1 VSIRVVLA
9 DDQAV
14 VRDGLAL
21 LLRASADIEL
31 LAAAAD
37 GQQAVE
43 YCVELRPDVA
53 LLDLRMP
60 KLDGAQVTAALATQ
74 APEVRVLILTTFA
87 DDDAVLPALRA
98 GAVGYLTKDT
108 TGEALVA
115 AIADV
120 AAGRTVLDP
129 AVQRRLVE
137 LATAGGTPSTER
149 DPSAPAPSAPA
160 PSAPAPSAMHAAP
173 AASTEAEAAGL
184 TRREV
189 DVVRLVAEG
198 LTNRQIARR
207 LVVSEATVKTHL
219 NHVLSK
225 LDVDG
230 RPALVAWAW
239 RQGLGGSSS

>member
-1 VSIRVVLA
+1 MIRVVLA

-14 VRDGLAL
+14 VRDGLSL
-21 LLRASADIEL
+21 LLSAGGEVEV

-37 GQQAVE
+37 GTEAVE
-43 YCVELRPDVA
+43 RVLELRPDVA

-60 KLDGAQVTAALATQ
+60 GLDGAQVTAALAQQ
-74 APEVRVLILTTFA
+74 APEVPVLVLTTFA

-98 GAVGYLTKDT
+98 GAKGYLTKDAS
-108 TGEALVA
+108 GEELLAALRA
-115 AIADV
+115 V

-129 AVQRRLVE
+129 GVQARLVE
-137 LATAGGTPSTER
+137 LVRGGPISPAATPSDRPE
-149 DPSAPAPSAPA
+149 PADAGD
-160 PSAPAPSAMHAAP
+160 
-173 AASTEAEAAGL
+173 TGL

-198 LTNRQIARR
+198 LSNQQIARR

-230 RPALVAWAW
+230 RPGLVAWAW
-239 RQGLGGSSS
+239 RHGLAT

>member
-1 VSIRVVLA
+1 MSIRVVLA

-14 VRDGLAL
+14 IRDGLTL
-21 LLRASADIEL
+21 LLRASADVEV
-31 LAAAAD
+31 LAAASD
-37 GQQAVE
+37 GEQAVE
-43 YCVELRPDVA
+43 YCVEHRPDVA

-60 KLDGAQVTAALATQ
+60 KLDGAEVTAALATQ
-74 APEVRVLILTTFA
+74 APEVKVLILTTFA

-115 AIADV
+115 AIGDV

-137 LATAGGTPSTER
+137 LATEGG
-149 DPSAPAPSAPA
+149 AWAPSNP
-160 PSAPAPSAMHAAP
+160 P
-173 AASTEAEAAGL
+173 AATAVSAEAEVGGL

-239 RQGLGGSSS
+239 RQGLGGSTG

>member
-1 VSIRVVLA
+1 MSIRVVLA

-14 VRDGLAL
+14 IRDGLTL
-21 LLRASADIEL
+21 LLRASADVEV
-31 LAAAAD
+31 LAAASD
-37 GQQAVE
+37 GEQAVR
-43 YCVELRPDVA
+43 YCVDLRPDVA

-60 KLDGAQVTAALATQ
+60 KLDGAEVTVALAAQ
-74 APEVRVLILTTFA
+74 APEVKVLILTTFA

-115 AIADV
+115 AIGDV

-137 LATAGGTPSTER
+137 LATAGGTR
-149 DPSAPAPSAPA
+149 APAPPT
-160 PSAPAPSAMHAAP
+160 PP
-173 AASTEAEAAGL
+173 AAAAVSAEAEVGGL

-239 RQGLGGSSS
+239 RQGLGGSTG

>member
-1 VSIRVVLA
+1 MIRLVLA

-14 VRDGLAL
+14 VRDGLRL
-21 LLRASADIEL
+21 LLTASGEVEV

-37 GQQAVE
+37 GAEAVRLVLE
-43 YCVELRPDVA
+43 HRPDVA

-60 KLDGAQVTAALATQ
+60 ELDGAQVTSALAEQ

-87 DDDAVLPALRA
+87 DDDAILPALRA
-98 GAVGYLTKDT
+98 GAAGYLTKDAS
-108 TGEALVA
+108 GEQLVT
-115 AIADV
+115 AIKDV
-120 AAGRTVLDP
+120 AAGRTVLD
-129 AVQRRLVE
+129 ASVQRRLVE
-137 LATAGGTPSTER
+137 LVRGDAGGPA
-149 DPSAPAPSAPA
+149 SAPVAGPAPVSAPV
-160 PSAPAPSAMHAAP
+160 PAP
-173 AASTEAEAAGL
+173 AAAAVPPAPPAPPAAELGGAGL

-198 LTNRQIARR
+198 LSNQQIARR

-230 RPALVAWAW
+230 RPGLVAWAW
-239 RQGLGGSSS
+239 RTGLAGR

>member
-1 VSIRVVLA
+1 VTISVVLA

-14 VRDGLAL
+14 VRDGLVL
-21 LLRASADIEL
+21 LLSTAADIEL
-31 LAAAAD
+31 LGAAGDGAAALALCLEH
-37 GQQAVE
+37 Q
-43 YCVELRPDVA
+43 PDVA

-60 KLDGAQVTAALATQ
+60 VLDGAATTAALAEQ
-74 APEVRVLILTTFA
+74 APSVRVLILTTFA

-98 GAVGYLTKDT
+98 GAVGYLTKDAT
-108 TGEALVA
+108 SEELIG

-120 AAGRTVLDP
+120 AAGRTVLD
-129 AVQRRLVE
+129 ANVQRRLVE
-137 LATAGGTPSTER
+137 LATR
-149 DPSAPAPSAPA
+149 PSAEQSAAPSAA
-160 PSAPAPSAMHAAP
+160 PDTAPAEPDPTAE
-173 AASTEAEAAGL
+173 TEGL

-198 LTNRQIARR
+198 MSNQQIARR

-230 RPALVAWAW
+230 RPGLVAWAW
-239 RQGLGGSSS
+239 RHGLAGR

>member
-1 VSIRVVLA
+1 MSTVRVVLA

-14 VRDGLAL
+14 VRDGLTL
-21 LLRASADIEL
+21 LLRASADVEV
-31 LAAAAD
+31 LAAASD
-37 GQQAVE
+37 GEQAVE
-43 YCVELRPDVA
+43 YCVAHRPDVA

-60 KLDGAQVTAALATQ
+60 KLDGAAVTAALATQ
-74 APEVRVLILTTFA
+74 APEVKVLILTTFA

-115 AIADV
+115 AIRDV

-137 LATAGGTPSTER
+137 LATAGAAAPPSTPAE
-149 DPSAPAPSAPA
+149 PAPAEP
-160 PSAPAPSAMHAAP
+160 HDG
-173 AASTEAEAAGL
+173 GL

-198 LTNRQIARR
+198 LSNRQIARR

-239 RQGLGGSSS
+239 RQGLGGSNESG

>member
-21 LLRASADIEL
+21 LLRASADIEV
-31 LAAAAD
+31 LAAAVD

-137 LATAGGTPSTER
+137 LATAGGTPSTGR
-149 DPSAPAPSAPA
+149 DPSAPAQSATR
-160 PSAPAPSAMHAAP
+160 
-173 AASTEAEAAGL
+173 AASGGSAEAEMAGL

-189 DVVRLVAEG
+189 DVVRLVAQG

>member
-1 VSIRVVLA
+1 MSIRVVLA

-149 DPSAPAPSAPA
+149 APSAPV

-173 AASTEAEAAGL
+173 GASTEAEAAGL